1 MSDAQIAT
9 RLGLTEATVKC
20 HLRNI
25 FGSPGMSGVTVGDCR
40 RVRGVV
46 EG

>member
-25 FGSPGMSGVTVGDCR
+25 FGSPGMSGSPWVIVGAF
-40 RVRGVV
+40 VG
-46 EG
+46 